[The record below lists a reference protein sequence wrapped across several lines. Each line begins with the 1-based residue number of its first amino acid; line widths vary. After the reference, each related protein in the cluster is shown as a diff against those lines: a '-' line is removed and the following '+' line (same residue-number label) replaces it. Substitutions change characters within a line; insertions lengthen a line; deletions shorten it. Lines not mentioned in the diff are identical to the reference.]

1 MCDDNGRAMNSLR
14 RKITMRSKLEK
25 QVRFD
30 LEVRDLSLDIDP
42 GKWSSFQPHMI
53 VVRVSRRRT
62 AAETSQVKWEASLKS
77 PFNGFC
83 FWEPPVNTGMKR
95 LLAILRY
102 Y

>member
-1 MCDDNGRAMNSLR
+1 MNSLR
-14 RKITMRSKLEK
+14 RKITMRSKIEK

-42 GKWSSFQPHMI
+42 GKWSAFQPHMI

-95 LLAILRY
+95 
-102 Y
+102 